1 MIKKSIL
8 IKEKIRELN
17 FSSFNYKLKYNLL
30 LNLTKLKSIDFNLF
44 LKLKFQIQKLNIK
57 LSRQKKRC
65 FKTGRSRSFISFFG
79 LGRHS
84 LKEFIA
90 EKLLPGLRKSSW

>member
-8 IKEKIRELN
+8 IKEKNKELR
-17 FSSFNYKLKYNLL
+17 FFNSNIKYNLI
-30 LNLTKLKSIDFNLF
+30 LNLLKLNIINLNTF

-57 LSRQKKRC
+57 LSEKRKRC

-84 LKEFIA
+84 IKEFFS
-90 EKLLPGLRKSSW
+90 EKLLPGLKKSSW